1 MSIKVNLTYID
12 SVFTENTGGGC
23 VVDFV
28 ELKDGRVLGIS
39 DEYLCVY
46 ESFDKFYEA
55 SGLENLPTIEFQ
67 PRLQEKKNFIVRATY
82 STMCE
87 TTIRARNSTE
97 AYELAK
103 KLDGSVFD
111 HGGLDDWNI
120 ESVVEEK

>member
-1 MSIKVNLTYID
+1 MPIKVNLTYID

-46 ESFDKFYEA
+46 ESFDHFYIA
-55 SGLENLPTIEFQ
+55 SGVDHLPTIAFE
-67 PRLQEKKNFIVRATY
+67 PKLQEKKEFIVRATY

-87 TTIRARNSTE
+87 TTIRARNSKE
-97 AYELAK
+97 AYEMAK
-103 KLDGSVFD
+103 KMDGSAFD
-111 HGGLDDWNI
+111 HQGLDDWNI
-120 ESVVEEK
+120 ESVREKV